1 MTSEQAV
8 FLLKEIYLPQIEI
21 EHAKTRRVIEAVP
34 AAQVGWKPDA
44 KSMGALELAW
54 HIVSAE
60 CMFLNAVANGKFDS
74 EGGCRESIK
83 TPADVLRWDE
93 ENFPKAVE
101 RLRQA
106 KAADLMKDLDF
117 HGKFTLP
124 AVSYAAI
131 GVNHS
136 IHHRGQL
143 SVYLR
148 PMGSKVPG
156 IYGPSADEPIQV
168 PAGGAA

>member
-1 MTSEQAV
+1 MTSEQAA
-8 FLLKEIYLPQIEI
+8 FLLKEIYLPQIEM
-21 EHAKTRRVIEAVP
+21 EHEKPRRVIGAIP
-34 AAQVGWKPDA
+34 AAQSAWKPDP

-54 HIVSAE
+54 HIADSE
-60 CMFLNAVANGKFDS
+60 CMFLNAVAAGKFDHD
-74 EGGCRESIK
+74 GTCPESVK

-106 KAADLMKDLDF
+106 QAADLVNDLSF
-117 HGKFTLP
+117 FGMFTLP
-124 AVSYAAI
+124 AVSYAHLAM
-131 GVNHS
+131 NHS

-156 IYGPSADEPIQV
+156 IYGPSADEPIQR
-168 PAGGAA
+168 PAGGQA